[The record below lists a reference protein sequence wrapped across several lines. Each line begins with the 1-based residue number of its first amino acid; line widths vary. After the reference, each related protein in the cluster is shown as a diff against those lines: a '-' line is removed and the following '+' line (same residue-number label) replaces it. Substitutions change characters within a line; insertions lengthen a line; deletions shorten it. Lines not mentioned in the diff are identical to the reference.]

1 MMRKIAYSICL
12 VAAAFLSIAS
22 WHDSVQSICVL
33 FPQGG
38 RDVFGVSQRNII
50 IVNDDEISL
59 IPQVHFEGNSRDF
72 GLMVPVPTRPE
83 LSLANSQV
91 FTEASFMTQ
100 PFVRNAGQGC
110 GCGDDNENIISPMNW
125 QRLDACPNCSVF
137 SSEKDG
143 VSIVYEET
151 VGTFNAVVLQATEAS
166 ALTTWLNQNGYH
178 YNVAD
183 STVLS
188 GYVRENWFFVAM
200 KLDTAQVPQRIDDWW
215 TATTAPAKITFPASG
230 EDVIYPLRVSAIST
244 KDQVEVL
251 VYTISKKPMRFEG
264 AKVEYSN
271 KLNETEL
278 SAVASDYPAMHALLE
293 PGYFLTKMRKNY
305 RKSEMTEDFTIRP
318 TDDDSEFR
326 EVIYTRQTA
335 GTQFVG
341 IIIFVLLLGN
351 RHRFLQTRV
360 KVKKGSV

>member
-1 MMRKIAYSICL
+1 M
-12 VAAAFLSIAS
+12 
-22 WHDSVQSICVL
+22 
-33 FPQGG
+33 
-38 RDVFGVSQRNII
+38 
-50 IVNDDEISL
+50 
-59 IPQVHFEGNSRDF
+59 
-72 GLMVPVPTRPE
+72 
-83 LSLANSQV
+83 
-91 FTEASFMTQ
+91 
-100 PFVRNAGQGC
+100 
-110 GCGDDNENIISPMNW
+110 
-125 QRLDACPNCSVF
+125 
-137 SSEKDG
+137 
-143 VSIVYEET
+143 
-151 VGTFNAVVLQATEAS
+151 
-166 ALTTWLNQNGYH
+166 
-178 YNVAD
+178 
-183 STVLS
+183 
-188 GYVRENWFFVAM
+188 
-200 KLDTAQVPQRIDDWW
+200 
-215 TATTAPAKITFPASG
+215 
-230 EDVIYPLRVSAIST
+230 
-244 KDQVEVL
+244 L